1 MQRVGYADVLLYFK
15 CPTTKQM
22 RCPVNGYGP
31 FIGLNN
37 LTNPTDEFK
46 ENRYL
51 RVKAWFILPRAGNS
65 RFEWLTGVAV
75 RAMACS
81 LFLKL
86 NRVFKWTI

>member
-1 MQRVGYADVLLYFK
+1 MD
-15 CPTTKQM
+15 P
-22 RCPVNGYGP
+22 
-31 FIGLNN
+31 NN
-37 LTNPTDEFK
+37 LTNPIDEFK

-51 RVKAWFILPRAGNS
+51 RVKAWFILPRARNS
-65 RFEWLTGVAV
+65 RFERLTGVAV

>member
-1 MQRVGYADVLLYFK
+1 MQGVGCADVLLYFK
-15 CPTTKQM
+15 RPTTKQM
-22 RCPVNGYGP
+22 RCPVNAYGP

-51 RVKAWFILPRAGNS
+51 LVKAWIILPRAGNS
-65 RFEWLTGVAV
+65 RFERVTGAAV
-75 RAMACS
+75 RDMVCS

>member
-1 MQRVGYADVLLYFK
+1 MQGVGCADVLLYFK

-22 RCPVNGYGP
+22 RCPVNAYGP
-31 FIGLNN
+31 FIDPPN
-37 LTNPTDEFK
+37 LTNPIGEFK

-65 RFEWLTGVAV
+65 RFERSTGVAV
-75 RAMACS
+75 RDMVCS
-81 LFLKL
+81 FFLKL